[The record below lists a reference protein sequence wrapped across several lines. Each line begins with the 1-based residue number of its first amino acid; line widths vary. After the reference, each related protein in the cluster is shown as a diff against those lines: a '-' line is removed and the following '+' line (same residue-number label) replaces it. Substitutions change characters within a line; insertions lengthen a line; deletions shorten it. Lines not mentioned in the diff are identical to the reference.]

1 MGPGSP
7 PSRIEIKYKMMM
19 MIDKFDSCIFHPMHN
34 QLIEVKG
41 SLGIRGLIMQSI
53 SYHCVGWFSHA
64 HAPIVATST
73 RPRRGVST
81 QHRGTAT
88 GAGRLVESNIDAVGC
103 RSSCIEGR
111 HRHWQPSSRGVQHMQ
126 LRARGR
132 CSISPRSSTKPR
144 SSINAG

>member
-1 MGPGSP
+1 
-7 PSRIEIKYKMMM
+7 
-19 MIDKFDSCIFHPMHN
+19 MHN

-41 SLGIRGLIMQSI
+41 SLGIPGLIMQSI
-53 SYHCVGWFSHA
+53 SYHCAGWFSHA
-64 HAPIVATST
+64 HAHIVATST

-88 GAGRLVESNIDAVGC
+88 GAGRLAESNIDAVGC

-126 LRARGR
+126 PRARG
-132 CSISPRSSTKPR
+132 CSMVGQLQLLPHSRIDAADDRAKWADACLR
-144 SSINAG
+144 AFCI